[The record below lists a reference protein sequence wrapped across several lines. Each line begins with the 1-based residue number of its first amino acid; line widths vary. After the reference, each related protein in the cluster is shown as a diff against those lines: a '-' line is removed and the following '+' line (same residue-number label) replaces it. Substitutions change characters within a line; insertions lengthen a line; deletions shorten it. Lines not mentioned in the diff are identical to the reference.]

1 MMGRWAVIGA
11 AGFVA
16 RRHIEA
22 IRHHGGEVVA
32 AVDPSDVA
40 GHLDSLAP
48 GCRYFRDIAP
58 FIAWETHSDDLLDGV
73 AICSPNDMHAGHG
86 LCALPFARSIVV
98 EKPAA
103 LSVEDVLL
111 MDREAFVIG
120 RTVHPVLQMRL
131 HPEAKRLVEFARAPR
146 PRPHVTLVYGAP
158 RGDWYAGSWKGDDRR
173 SGGLAFNLSIH
184 ALDLLALAFGRI
196 VPDSVDEARAG
207 DGCLNA
213 EFALERA
220 DVSIAVASKCQ
231 IPVRSIVVMDGFQK
245 VGSFD
250 LSDGI
255 DLHREWYGELLAGRA
270 PTLDD
275 ARAGIEIA
283 EAIRGAL

>member
-40 GHLDSLAP
+40 GHLDALAP
-48 GCRYFRDIAP
+48 GCRYFRDIAQLA
-58 FIAWETHSDDLLDGV
+58 AWSMAQRDKLDGI
-73 AICSPNDMHAGHG
+73 AICTPNDLHAGQAMIAAG
-86 LCALPFARSIVV
+86 LARNVVV

-103 LSVEDVLL
+103 LTVADLETVQWST
-111 MDREAFVIG
+111 EALG
-120 RTVHPVLQMRL
+120 PAVHPVLQMRL
-131 HPEAKRLVEFARAPR
+131 HPAVRAMVAAGTTSTADMDLVLEY
-146 PRPHVTLVYGAP
+146 HAP
-158 RGDWYAGSWKGDDRR
+158 RGSWYAASWKGDPRR
-173 SGGLAFNLSIH
+173 SGGLAFNLAIH
-184 ALDLLALAFGRI
+184 ALDALALAWGPLVR
-196 VPDSVDEARAG
+196 VDRVLRGPNSIEATFR
-207 DGCLNA
+207 
-213 EFALERA
+213 LERA
-220 DVSIAVASKCQ
+220 RVSAYISTGGERP
-231 IPVRSIVVMDGFQK
+231 IRTIRSMAPDGPTW
-245 VGSFD
+245 D

-255 DLHREWYGELLAGRA
+255 DLHREWYGEMLSGRA

>member
-48 GCRYFRDIAP
+48 GCRYFRDIAQLA
-58 FIAWETHSDDLLDGV
+58 AWSMAQRDKLDGI
-73 AICSPNDMHAGHG
+73 AICTPNDLHAGQAMIAAG
-86 LCALPFARSIVV
+86 LARNVVV

-103 LSVEDVLL
+103 LTVADLDSMERATVPL
-111 MDREAFVIG
+111 RAS
-120 RTVHPVLQMRL
+120 VHPVLQMRL
-131 HPEAKRLVEFARAPR
+131 HPEARRLVEFARAPR

-173 SGGLAFNLSIH
+173 SGGLVFNLAIH

-220 DVSIAVASKCQ
+220 DVSITVASKCQ
-231 IPVRSIVVMDGFQK
+231 SPTRSIVVRDGFQP

-255 DLHREWYGELLAGRA
+255 DLHREWYGELLAGHA